1 MSAEPRPRRTLRG
14 TSKLPVEL
22 TSKIVNGG
30 TSTNGAINE
39 AQHAVANGKR
49 RSHSEDEDW
58 VRAVEEMEGE
68 ARKKEKMVN
77 SKGAQGKTRTGKSSS
92 AEGNLYD
99 IDFILT
105 NPKSPLVAMDISD
118 VINYGSWM
126 ALSPESRERFCRL
139 LPSTAFG
146 EQMHDLDDFHPSRR
160 KDGDQKADFHSAR
173 HSKDVN
179 TLQTSQKS
187 SYQVD
192 SLDPSFFKD
201 PHFESASRTFQDHLF
216 TGWFTSAHRELV
228 ENHLSG
234 IRAGSLHAPWKD
246 EVWDRDHPE
255 VVERLADVDGTANE
269 SSNSIVLGSEKRRGK
284 ERGASEFDLLV
295 RKGFLK
301 QGDIITFKH
310 KFATL
315 GITIEKDALISTI
328 HPKTSAI
335 TLTSSA
341 GMTQCLPPALLAPFP
356 NGSADTHS
364 LREMTVLN
372 AAQLVTALLDING
385 RIARD
390 QRPRMDSWK
399 TLTVWQWSAD
409 MELETLLPDE
419 AMLLERGGRQSLGT
433 LFYLR
438 GQAADE

>member
-1 MSAEPRPRRTLRG
+1 MAAEPRPRRTVRV
-14 TSKLPVEL
+14 TSKLPGEL

-30 TSTNGAINE
+30 TSTNGIINE
-39 AQHAVANGKR
+39 AQHAATNGKR
-49 RSHSEDEDW
+49 RAHSEDEDW
-58 VRAVEEMEGE
+58 VRVAEEMEDE
-68 ARKKEKMVN
+68 ERKEEKTAS

-126 ALSPESRERFCRL
+126 ALSPESRERFCKL

-146 EQMHDLDDFHPSRR
+146 ERMHDLDDFHPSRR
-160 KDGDQKADFHSAR
+160 QDGNQKADLY
-173 HSKDVN
+173 SKDVN
-179 TLQTSQKS
+179 TFQTSQTS
-187 SYQVD
+187 SYQMD
-192 SLDPSFFKD
+192 SLDPSFFKE
-201 PHFESASRTFQDHLF
+201 PHFESAARTFQDHLF

-228 ENHLSG
+228 EKHLSG

-255 VVERLADVDGTANE
+255 VVERLADADE
-269 SSNSIVLGSEKRRGK
+269 SSNPIVLGNEKRRAK

-295 RKGFLK
+295 RKGFMK

-315 GITIEKDALISTI
+315 GITIEKDALISAI

-335 TLTSSA
+335 TLASSV
-341 GMTQCLPPALLAPFP
+341 GMTQCLSPALLAPFP
-356 NGSADTHS
+356 NDSADMHT

-372 AAQLVTALLDING
+372 AAQLVTALLDIDG
-385 RIARD
+385 RIPRD

-399 TLTVWQWSAD
+399 TLTVWQWTAD
-409 MELETLLPDE
+409 MELEALSPDE

>member
-1 MSAEPRPRRTLRG
+1 MAAEPRPRRTVRG

-30 TSTNGAINE
+30 TSTNGIINE
-39 AQHAVANGKR
+39 AQHAVTNGKR
-49 RSHSEDEDW
+49 RAHSEDEDW
-58 VRAVEEMEGE
+58 VRVVEEMEDE
-68 ARKKEKMVN
+68 ARKKEKTAS
-77 SKGAQGKTRTGKSSS
+77 SKGGQGKTRTGKSSS

-126 ALSPESRERFCRL
+126 ALSPESRERFCKF
-139 LPSTAFG
+139 LPNTAFG
-146 EQMHDLDDFHPSRR
+146 ERMHDLDDFHPSRR
-160 KDGDQKADFHSAR
+160 QDGHQKACLHSAR
-173 HSKDVN
+173 HS
-179 TLQTSQKS
+179 
-187 SYQVD
+187 
-192 SLDPSFFKD
+192 
-201 PHFESASRTFQDHLF
+201 DHLF

-228 ENHLSG
+228 EKHLSG
-234 IRAGSLHAPWKD
+234 TRAGSLHAPWKD

-255 VVERLADVDGTANE
+255 VVERLADVDGMANE
-269 SSNSIVLGSEKRRGK
+269 SSNVIVLGSEKRRGK

-295 RKGFLK
+295 RRGFLK

-315 GITIEKDALISTI
+315 GITIEKDALISAI
-328 HPKTSAI
+328 HPKTCAI

-341 GMTQCLPPALLAPFP
+341 GMTQCLPSVLLAPFP
-356 NGSADTHS
+356 NDSADTHS

-372 AAQLVTALLDING
+372 AAQLVTALLDIDG
-385 RIARD
+385 RIPRD

-399 TLTVWQWSAD
+399 TLTVWQWPVD
-409 MELETLLPDE
+409 MELEALSPDE